1 MKELCLEKSMWEGGP
16 QIPCPL
22 QVHPCPSTIPEAS
35 SGRCNGSLTALGA
48 FLAWRRAWQPTP
60 VFSPGEFHGQCSLED
75 YCPQGHMQCNTTE
88 VTQHEPLLRDVE
100 QAADSNFG
108 WSFRCIASSKSP
120 TRVASLRTKDPPVT
134 QEDTSSS
141 VVPCEEPESRSK
153 HKRKRCC

>member
-1 MKELCLEKSMWEGGP
+1 MPFTSSSAHLCFWLIGCNSEVPITPFLVSINLREQLTEIREKIYILFYYLLLIIVFIIWNIQMKELCLEKSMWEGGP

-75 YCPQGHMQCNTTE
+75 YCP
-88 VTQHEPLLRDVE
+88 
-100 QAADSNFG
+100 
-108 WSFRCIASSKSP
+108 
-120 TRVASLRTKDPPVT
+120 
-134 QEDTSSS
+134 
-141 VVPCEEPESRSK
+141 
-153 HKRKRCC
+153 